1 MAFGIAFSI
10 KSALGTSPVSGVP
23 YVLSLFTPLTV
34 GQATIAFNCTLILL
48 QILLLRRRFRLFQ
61 LMQLPVA
68 FFFGFLTD
76 VGTRALAGIG
86 CSAYWQQWGFC
97 LVWILLVAVAV
108 SLEVKAGCITLAGE
122 GMVLALCKVLPVKF
136 GNMKVAFDVT
146 LVVAACILSLVFTR
160 RIQGVREGTA
170 AAALLV
176 GMIAKRLG
184 RLLERW
190 RLE

>member
-10 KSALGTSPVSGVP
+10 KSALGTSPVSSVP

-76 VGTRALAGIG
+76 IGNRALAGISY
-86 CSAYWQQWGFC
+86 SAYWQQWGLC
-97 LVWILLVAVAV
+97 LAGVFLVAAGV
-108 SLEVKAGCITLAGE
+108 SLEVKAGGITLAGE

-136 GNMKVAFDVT
+136 GNMKVAFDAA
-146 LVVAACILSLVFTR
+146 LVVAACILSLVFAG
-160 RIQGVREGTA
+160 RIEGVREGTA